1 MVTKYI
7 YTNRFFEN
15 YFWKDHFFG
24 CIFAKIISITIMK
37 FISIIQGLPEFI
49 PLIETPV
56 PAGFPSPAMDY
67 MEERI
72 DLTAQLA
79 PHPLSTFYVISEGDS
94 MIDAHIPP
102 KSILVVDKSLTAKSG
117 EIVVVYI
124 NGGFTVKYIV
134 FEGAKCLLVPA
145 NKKKKYPIVEVTEEM
160 EMIVWGV
167 VTNIVIPSKNIRLCM
182 L

>member
-1 MVTKYI
+1 
-7 YTNRFFEN
+7 
-15 YFWKDHFFG
+15 
-24 CIFAKIISITIMK
+24 MK
-37 FISIIQGLPEFI
+37 FLKHISGRIVYI
-49 PLIETPV
+49 PLVDLPV

-72 DLTAQLA
+72 DLATQLA
-79 PHPLSTFYVISEGDS
+79 PHPLSTFYVFSEGDS
-94 MIDAHIPP
+94 MLDAHIPP
-102 KSILVVDKSLTAKSG
+102 NSILVVDKSLTAKSG
-117 EIVVVYI
+117 DIVIAHI

-145 NKKKKYPIVEVTEEM
+145 NKKKQYPVVEVTEDM